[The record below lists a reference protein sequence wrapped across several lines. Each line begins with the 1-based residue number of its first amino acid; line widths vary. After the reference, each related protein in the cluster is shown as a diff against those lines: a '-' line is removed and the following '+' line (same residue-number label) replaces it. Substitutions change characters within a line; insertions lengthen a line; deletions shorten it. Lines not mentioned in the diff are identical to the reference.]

1 MNRKK
6 EKTMNLRKWI
16 LMLGI
21 GMAMTSC
28 IQDEALNKEAAIDG
42 CSGADI
48 QLTDI
53 NNTEKRILLY
63 VQKGAD
69 LSRQELEFVLPD
81 GAVIEANEKKQGD
94 SGNIYD
100 FSEDDHSRTFT
111 VTSEDGEWK
120 AVYTI
125 RIILTELPTTF
136 RFEQLL
142 EGSTSKY
149 DILYEENEP
158 TAIGD
163 SKKILQWASGN
174 PGYELTSMAKD
185 RTGYPTM
192 LSADGYIGN
201 CVKLETKDT
210 GSFGAM
216 VKMYIAAGNLFIG
229 NFELGDALKDAPAA
243 TKFGFKFFKRPMR
256 LTGYYKYKA
265 GSVFT
270 ESGQPN
276 ASRKDRFDIYAIFY
290 EASDNA
296 FMLNGSNALTHP
308 SLVAVARIS
317 EEEAREA
324 DNWTRFDI
332 PFEMKAG
339 KTIDEKK
346 LANGEYKLGIVFSS
360 SFDGAYFNG
369 AVGSTLYIDEV
380 ELICQEST
388 H

>member
-6 EKTMNLRKWI
+6 EKTMNLGKWI

-21 GMAMTSC
+21 SMVATSC

-53 NNTEKRILLY
+53 NNAEKRILLY

-69 LSRQELEFVLPD
+69 LSRQELEFILPD
-81 GAVIEANEKKQGD
+81 GAVIEANEKKDGD
-94 SGNIYD
+94 NGNTYD
-100 FSEDDHSRTFT
+100 FSEGERSFT

-125 RIILTELPTTF
+125 RIILTELPTTYH
-136 RFEQLL
+136 FEKILQ
-142 EGSTSKY
+142 GSNSKY
-149 DILYEENEP
+149 DVLYEENEP
-158 TAIGD
+158 IATGD

-185 RTGYPTM
+185 RTQYPTM
-192 LSADGYIGN
+192 LSSNGYVGN

-229 NFELGDALKDAPAA
+229 SFELGDALKDAPAA
-243 TKFGFKFFKRPMR
+243 TKFGFKFFKRPIR
-256 LTGYYKYKA
+256 LVGYYKYKA
-265 GSVFT
+265 GRVFT

-276 ASRKDRFDIYAIFY
+276 TSRKDRFDIYAIFY

-296 FMLNGSNALTHP
+296 FMLNGANALTHP
-308 SLVAVARIS
+308 SLVAIARIK
-317 EEEAREA
+317 ETDALET
-324 DNWTRFDI
+324 DNWTRFEI
-332 PFEMKAG
+332 PFEMKEG
-339 KTIDEKK
+339 KSIDEDK

-360 SFDGAYFNG
+360 SVDGAYFNG
-369 AVGSTLYIDEV
+369 SVGSTLYIDEV
-380 ELICQEST
+380 EVICQEDNR
-388 H
+388 